1 MESFLEVFTCVNFF
15 QSLRKASALEFQD
28 SEEFETEGDIF
39 QREDNEDMESQI
51 GQRVT
56 DSLSEALKDIV
67 INKFETE
74 RYPKIMNEVT
84 NDLSNSS
91 RQKTYLS

>member
-1 MESFLEVFTCVNFF
+1 MIF

-39 QREDNEDMESQI
+39 QNEDKLAKSEI
-51 GQRVT
+51 DQRVA

-67 INKFETE
+67 INKCETE
-74 RYPKIMNEVT
+74 RYPNIMKEVT
-84 NDLSNSS
+84 NDLKAILVDIFILGARN
-91 RQKTYLS
+91 RFL